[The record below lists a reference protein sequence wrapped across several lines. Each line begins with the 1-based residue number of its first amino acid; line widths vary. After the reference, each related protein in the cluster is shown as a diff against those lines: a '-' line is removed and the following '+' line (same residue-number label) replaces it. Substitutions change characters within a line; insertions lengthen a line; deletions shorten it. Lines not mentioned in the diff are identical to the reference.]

1 MPGMKPESAE
11 PHYRPESAQSVYERI
26 GTFLCDQRLDPN
38 PVNYTFAFHVVTDPG
53 SSLAAAV
60 ASLTDGGIRL
70 TQRDIRELGVDIDRS
85 ELAGEGES
93 QSDGDNDGQQTENLM
108 AQTQLQ
114 VENFA
119 DMMATMQAHTRDFGR
134 DLVASADAIQQSR
147 DDVGRIPSFLDDI
160 ARITTTMVGRVD
172 DAERRLE
179 QARSETQE
187 LRRKLEQARGDALR
201 DPLTGLP
208 NRRAFEEAYAAAMR
222 EGRAVCIAVC
232 DVDHFKEVNDRF
244 GHAVGDRVLRAIAQ
258 TLTQSCE
265 GHFVARYGGEE
276 FALLFYGGLTDTVA
290 TVEVARQTVAEKRYR
305 LRETDAPLGSI
316 TFSAGVSCTA
326 EGEALGD
333 AFQRADQLLYAAKAS
348 GRNTVLFDGE
358 LSD

>member
-1 MPGMKPESAE
+1 MKPESTEA
-11 PHYRPESAQSVYERI
+11 HRRPESAQSVYERI
-26 GTFLCDQRLDPN
+26 GTFLCDQRLEPN
-38 PVNYTFAFHVVTDPG
+38 PVNYAFAFHVVTDPG

-70 TQRDIRELGVDIDRS
+70 TQRDIDDLGVEIDRTNS
-85 ELAGEGES
+85 SSLGKG
-93 QSDGDNDGQQTENLM
+93 SDDQAERLM

-119 DMMATMQAHTRDFGR
+119 DIMATMHVQTRDFGR

-147 DDVGRIPSFLDDI
+147 EDVGRIPSFLDDI
-160 ARITTTMVGRVD
+160 ARITTTMVGRID

-179 QARSETQE
+179 QARNETEE

-222 EGRAVCIAVC
+222 EGRAVCVAIC
-232 DVDHFKEVNDRF
+232 DVDHFKNVNDRF

-276 FALLFYGGLTDTVA
+276 FALLFYGRLTDAVGTI
-290 TVEVARQTVAEKRYR
+290 EVARQTVGEKRYR

-316 TFSAGVSCTA
+316 TFSAGVSCA
-326 EGEALGD
+326 ASGEALGD